1 MTLLIKLLAIYR
13 VERKFSAE
21 KLANA
26 ITVLCTSERDYRLTD

>member
-1 MTLLIKLLAIYR
+1 MTLLVKLLAIYH

-26 ITVLCTSERDYRLTD
+26 ITVCTSERDYRLTD